1 MDLINATRDELLGII
16 AAQAQVILGLQDHVS
31 ALQSRI
37 KELENRLA
45 TNSRNSGKPP
55 SSDGPGVKP
64 HPKGQRTPSGRKPG
78 GQPGHPGSTLRLVEA
93 PDEVKVY
100 APAHCRECG
109 ESLAQVA
116 ATRKER
122 RQVVDL
128 PVLKA
133 RVVEHQ
139 VETKCCPGCGVETSA
154 EFPEGVAGPAQYGP
168 GIAAFAVYLNQAQLM
183 PLERTCEVLDEV
195 FDCPIAEG
203 TLESAVGR
211 CHEQLAETEAAIK
224 RGVEEAGVAHF
235 DETGLNVDGRSFW
248 LHVASTPSLTFYAVH
263 KKRGREAM
271 EEIGVLPRFAGRAVH
286 DGLPSYWQY
295 GQCAHALCNIQSPEA
310 TLRRGATGAALGER
324 TEGVAAGD
332 QAGRER
338 CAGPRAGKATRR
350 GETGVRWP
358 LRCAAGDWVQ
368 GEPAAETDGEGRT
381 AEAGQGGEPVGAV
394 ARAQGGDAGL
404 YGGLLGPV
412 RQQPGGTR
420 HSDGQSPAEDL
431 RLLSDDNRGRAVL
444 SDTRLHL
451 DAAQAGDA
459 GLGRARQCHCR
470 QSPYAGYR
478 IAE

>member
-295 GQCAHALCNIQSPEA
+295 GQCAHALCNIHHLRELIFVEEQLGQPWAKELKELLLEIKQGVSDARGQGQERLPAEVKREFAGRYDALLEIGFKANPPPKPTGKAGRPKLGKAGNLLERLRAHKGA
-310 TLRRGATGAALGER
+310 TLAFMEDFSVPFDNNQAERDIRMVKVRQKISGCFRTITGAARFCRIRGYISTLRKQGMPVLAALGSAIV
-324 TEGVAAGD
+324 GN
-332 QAGRER
+332 
-338 CAGPRAGKATRR
+338 PPMPAT
-350 GETGVRWP
+350 T
-358 LRCAAGDWVQ
+358 
-368 GEPAAETDGEGRT
+368 
-381 AEAGQGGEPVGAV
+381 
-394 ARAQGGDAGL
+394 
-404 YGGLLGPV
+404 
-412 RQQPGGTR
+412 
-420 HSDGQSPAEDL
+420 
-431 RLLSDDNRGRAVL
+431 
-444 SDTRLHL
+444 
-451 DAAQAGDA
+451 
-459 GLGRARQCHCR
+459 
-470 QSPYAGYR
+470 
-478 IAE
+478 